1 MLKILAAASLL
12 LIGCGGTTTDSTE
25 LQSVLEDTADREG
38 VPAGEC
44 RDECV
49 AAALVV
55 FDACTEKSDSEE
67 RCEKIARAIQWLC
80 SKHCYD

>member
-1 MLKILAAASLL
+1 
-12 LIGCGGTTTDSTE
+12 
-25 LQSVLEDTADREG
+25 